1 MDKKGYKYTYTA
13 LGLIFGVAIGAGI
26 GIIYNNIAL
35 FAGIG
40 GGLGIVFGAIAQS
53 SAKN

>member
-1 MDKKGYKYTYTA
+1 MSKTENRYTYTA

-26 GIIYNNIAL
+26 GIIYDNMAI

-40 GGLGIVFGAIAQS
+40 AGLGLIFGAIAQS